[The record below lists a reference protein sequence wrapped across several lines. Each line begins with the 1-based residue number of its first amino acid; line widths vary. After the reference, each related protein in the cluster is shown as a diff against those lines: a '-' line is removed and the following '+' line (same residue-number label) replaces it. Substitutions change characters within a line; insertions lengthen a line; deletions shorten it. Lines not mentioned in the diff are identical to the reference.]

1 MEIITL
7 IIIGLSLSIDAFTLS
22 LAYGLLSVSKR
33 KIILTSLTVGVFH
46 FIMPIIGYSLGNA
59 IENYIKIDSKLILII
74 VLSLILI
81 EMIKSINETEK
92 ETNLSFINILSF
104 AFLVSLDSLTLG
116 LGLNYITN
124 NIFLASTIFMTL
136 SSTFT
141 YLGFT
146 LGKCIT
152 KNIGK
157 YAKILGILIIL
168 IVIVYLICK

>member
-1 MEIITL
+1 MTGL
-7 IIIGLSLSIDAFTLS
+7 IGLSTESIVNLLIGLVIGAVLVGTIAFVLNVK
-22 LAYGLLSVSKR
+22 GRR
-33 KIILTSLTVGVFH
+33 K
-46 FIMPIIGYSLGNA
+46 A
-59 IENYIKIDSKLILII
+59 EKL
-74 VLSLILI
+74 LI
-81 EMIKSINETEK
+81 EAKKEADKHRRDTLLELKEESYKLKSETEK
-92 ETNLSFINILSF
+92 EINLSFINILSF

-157 YAKILGILIIL
+157 YRSIIR
-168 IVIVYLICK
+168 